1 MALNVD
7 DERTAR
13 SLRHQRMYNV
23 KIACSKST
31 ALAALAG
38 ALALT
43 LSACQ
48 SGPQGEGANGGAT
61 EGSTSSQNAG
71 SGLSGTINGSGASSQ
86 ANAQQA
92 WRDNFRALE
101 GGVTVNYEA
110 TGSGTGRQQFV
121 GGQVAFAGSD
131 AELTDDERAAAAE
144 RCGEVLEL
152 PVYISPIAVA
162 YNLPGV
168 EELNLTA
175 ENIADIF
182 SGNITKWDDPAI
194 AANNKGTK
202 LPSLDVIPVN
212 RADKSGT
219 TENFTAYLNAAA
231 PKAWADEPAETWPIE
246 GTQSAEKTSG
256 VVQLAQSVE
265 GAITYADASQIGS
278 LAAAHVDVNGKFL
291 AYSPEAA
298 AALVDGSPVS
308 EHATETVLTL
318 DLLRDGSL
326 KDAYPIVM
334 VSYLIGCQSYDDSA
348 TAANVQAYFTYIASA
363 EGQQVA
369 TEAGAGNAP
378 ISDELRTKVQAAI
391 DTIGTTN

>member
-1 MALNVD
+1 M
-7 DERTAR
+7 
-13 SLRHQRMYNV
+13 
-23 KIACSKST
+23 KIARSKST
-31 ALAALAG
+31 ALAAFAG

-48 SGPQGEGANGGAT
+48 SGPQGDDANGGAT
-61 EGSTSSQNAG
+61 TDGGSSSSG

-86 ANAQQA
+86 TNAQQS

-101 GGVTVNYEA
+101 AGVTVNYEA

-131 AELTDDERAAAAE
+131 AELSTEERETAAQ

-168 EELNLTA
+168 ENLNLSA
-175 ENIADIF
+175 ENVADIF
-182 SGNITKWDDPAI
+182 SGKVTTWDDPSI
-194 AANNKGTK
+194 VENNPDAD
-202 LPSLDVIPVN
+202 LPSLDIIPVN

-219 TENFTAYLNAAA
+219 TENFTAYLSEAAGS
-231 PKAWADEPAETWPIE
+231 AWSDEPAETWPIE

-265 GAITYADASQIGS
+265 GAITYADASQIGNLGHAS
-278 LAAAHVDVNGKFL
+278 IEVDGEFV

-298 AALVDGSPVS
+298 AALVDGSPAS
-308 EHATETVLTL
+308 EDATDTIITF
-318 DLLRDGSL
+318 DLKRDGSVA
-326 KDAYPIVM
+326 DAYPIVM
-334 VSYLIGCQSYDDSA
+334 VSYLIGCQTYDDPS
-348 TAANVQAYFTYIASA
+348 TAANIKAYFTYIASA

-378 ISDELRTKVQAAI
+378 ISEDLRTKVQAAI
-391 DTIGTTN
+391 DTIK

>member
-1 MALNVD
+1 
-7 DERTAR
+7 
-13 SLRHQRMYNV
+13 MYNV
-23 KIACSKST
+23 KIARSKST
-31 ALAALAG
+31 ALAAFAG

-48 SGPQGEGANGGAT
+48 SGPQGDDANGGAT
-61 EGSTSSQNAG
+61 TDGGSSSSG

-86 ANAQQA
+86 TNAQQS

-101 GGVTVNYEA
+101 AGVTVNYEA

-131 AELTDDERAAAAE
+131 AELSTEERETAAQ

-168 EELNLTA
+168 ENLNLSA
-175 ENIADIF
+175 ENVADIF
-182 SGNITKWDDPAI
+182 SGKVTTWDDPSI
-194 AANNKGTK
+194 AENNPDAD
-202 LPSLDVIPVN
+202 LPSLDIIPVN

-219 TENFTAYLNAAA
+219 TENFTAYLSEAAGS
-231 PKAWADEPAETWPIE
+231 AWSDEPAETWPIE

-265 GAITYADASQIGS
+265 GAITYADASQIGNLGHAS
-278 LAAAHVDVNGKFL
+278 IEVDGEFV

-298 AALVDGSPVS
+298 AALVDGSPAS
-308 EHATETVLTL
+308 EDATDTIITF
-318 DLLRDGSL
+318 DLKRDGSVA
-326 KDAYPIVM
+326 DAYPIVM
-334 VSYLIGCQSYDDSA
+334 VSYLIGCQTYDDPS
-348 TAANVQAYFTYIASA
+348 TAANIKAYFTYIASA

-378 ISDELRTKVQAAI
+378 ISEDLRTKVQAAI
-391 DTIGTTN
+391 DTIK

>member
-1 MALNVD
+1 M
-7 DERTAR
+7 
-13 SLRHQRMYNV
+13 
-23 KIACSKST
+23 KIARSKST
-31 ALAALAG
+31 AFAALAG

-48 SGPQGEGANGGAT
+48 SGPQGEGANGGETGATT
-61 EGSTSSQNAG
+61 EGSTSNSG

-131 AELTDDERAAAAE
+131 AELTDDERTAAAK

-162 YNLPGV
+162 YNLPEV

-182 SGNITKWDDPAI
+182 SGKIKKWDDPKI
-194 AANNKGTK
+194 AANNKDAK
-202 LPSLDVIPVN
+202 LPSVDVIPVN

-219 TENFTAYLNAAA
+219 TENFTAYLGAAA

-278 LAAAHVDVNGKFL
+278 LKAAHVDVNGEFL

-308 EHATETVLTL
+308 EHATDTILTIEL
-318 DLLRDGSL
+318 ARDGSV

-334 VSYLIGCQSYDDSA
+334 VSYLIGCQKYEDA
-348 TAANVQAYFTYIASA
+348 TTAANVQAYFTYVASS

-391 DTIGTTN
+391 DTIN

>member
-1 MALNVD
+1 MKI
-7 DERTAR
+7 AR
-13 SLRHQRMYNV
+13 S
-23 KIACSKST
+23 KPT

-48 SGPQGEGANGGAT
+48 SGPQGDGANGGAT
-61 EGSTSSQNAG
+61 TDGGSSSSATG

-86 ANAQQA
+86 TNAQQS
-92 WRDNFRALE
+92 WRDNFRSLE
-101 GGVTVNYEA
+101 PGVTVNYEA

-131 AELTDDERAAAAE
+131 AELSAEERETAAQ

-168 EELNLTA
+168 ENLNLSA
-175 ENIADIF
+175 ENVADIF
-182 SGNITKWDDPAI
+182 SGEVTEWDDPSI
-194 AANNKGTK
+194 AANNPDAD
-202 LPSLDVIPVN
+202 LPSLDIIPVN

-219 TENFTAYLNAAA
+219 TENFTAYLSEAAA
-231 PKAWADEPAETWPIE
+231 GAWAHEPAETWPVE

-265 GAITYADASQIGS
+265 GAITYADASQIGNLGHAS
-278 LAAAHVDVNGKFL
+278 IEVDGEFV

-298 AALVDGSPVS
+298 AALVDGSPES
-308 EHATETVLTL
+308 EDATDTSLTFEL
-318 DLLRDGSL
+318 KRDGSIA
-326 KDAYPIVM
+326 DAYPIVM
-334 VSYLIGCQSYDDSA
+334 VSYLIGCQTYDDPT
-348 TAANVQAYFTYIASA
+348 TAANVKAYFTYVASA

-391 DTIGTTN
+391 DTIE